1 MKIIL
6 GYYKGNG
13 ESMGFLNR
21 HFSRAVLF
29 FFATLFFIA
38 LHNSPLKGSDLDKI
52 NFTGFKEYDEALK
65 ESQRSNKPIL
75 LYFHGS
81 DWSYWSVKIKKDV
94 LNSLDFQ
101 QAIKNQF
108 VYLDVDLPK
117 QVFQD
122 KEINNQSRYL
132 QEVFSIYQIPC
143 LLMIDCK
150 EQELLRLSSENIVFA
165 EQLAK
170 DLLKI
175 KQQLLDLNM
184 GFKNINTLS
193 SEQLQELYVLAERLN
208 QKEIKDEIL
217 NKGFLKS
224 SSFFLLEKFKSFVSQ
239 NALQSQECLLVKE
252 ALANDL
258 EASFTAALIEF
269 QELSKQSKE
278 NDLDLSLI
286 ISPLKNYLD
295 KFGDIDLE
303 KTWRVEMILAQ
314 LYVEFDLWDSALEHA
329 ELAFNTAPQNVKDEI
344 SRSLEYIRLN
354 S

>member
-6 GYYKGNG
+6 GHYKGSR
-13 ESMGFLNR
+13 ESMSFLNR

-29 FFATLFFIA
+29 FFPTLFFIT
-38 LHNSPLKGSDLDKI
+38 LHSSPLKGNDLDKI
-52 NFTGFKEYDEALK
+52 NFTGFKEYDEALQ
-65 ESQRSNKPIL
+65 ESQQFNKPIL

-81 DWSYWSVKIKKDV
+81 DWSYWSVKIKQDV
-94 LNSLDFQ
+94 LNSIDFQ

-122 KEINNQSRYL
+122 KEVNNQSRYL

-150 EQELLRLSSENIVFA
+150 EQELLRLSSENIVLA

-184 GFKNINTLS
+184 GFKNINALS
-193 SEQLQELYVLAERLN
+193 QEQLQELYLLAEKLN

-217 NKGFLKS
+217 NKGFLES

-239 NALQSQECLLVKE
+239 NALQSEECLLVKE

-278 NDLDLSLI
+278 NNLDLSLI
-286 ISPLKNYLD
+286 VSPLKNYLD

-314 LYVEFDLWDSALEHA
+314 LYVEFDLWNSALEHA
-329 ELAFNTAPQNVKDEI
+329 EIAFNTAPQNVKDEI